1 MGNVT
6 RSAGKTC
13 AACGSDAARGD
24 KYCRVCDKLLAEDY
38 QPLDAI
44 RSSYRLQRKNL
55 LLKQPAKNTALFAVR
70 NNGVAE
76 TAWACVVYSMV
87 PYLGILFVPLAVI
100 AGGAGY
106 FVSYRR
112 PELGGRRLA
121 AACVSLS
128 FVMLAMQL
136 FLWWLLYL
144 APTLAGRL

>member
-1 MGNVT
+1 M
-6 RSAGKTC
+6 
-13 AACGSDAARGD
+13 
-24 KYCRVCDKLLAEDY
+24 CDKLLSEDY

-44 RSSYRLQRKNL
+44 RSSHRLQRKDLALNRS
-55 LLKQPAKNTALFAVR
+55 AKDTELFALR

-121 AACVSLS
+121 AACISLS
-128 FVMLAMQL
+128 FAMLAVQL
-136 FLWWLLYL
+136 GLWWLLYL
-144 APTLAGRL
+144 VPTLAGRR